1 MFTLP
6 DHMLRDI
13 EKYGRVL
20 TDKEPFVWEA

>member
-13 EKYGRVL
+13 ARLGRVL
-20 TDKEPFVWEA
+20 TDERPFVWEA